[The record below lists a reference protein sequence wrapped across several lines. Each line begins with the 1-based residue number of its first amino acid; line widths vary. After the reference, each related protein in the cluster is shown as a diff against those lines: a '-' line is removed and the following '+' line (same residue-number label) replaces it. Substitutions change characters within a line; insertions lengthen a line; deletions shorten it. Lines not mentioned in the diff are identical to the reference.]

1 MSRPARVVLAAWL
14 ALAWLLGG
22 CATAGSPSAARD
34 PLEPMNRAVFQFNDA
49 VDRAVLKPVAQG
61 YQDYIPEN
69 LRIAIG
75 SVFGNVADLW
85 TAVNQLL
92 QGKPVEAV
100 SDLSRFVL
108 NSTLGLAG
116 LADIAT
122 PAGLEK
128 HHEDFG
134 QTLGVWGVPA
144 GPYLVLP
151 LLGPSSPRDAVGMVW
166 DMALSPFLWLDVP
179 TYGLGLLNVVNSR
192 AIADPEIE
200 RARATALDYYVF
212 VRDAFQQ
219 NRAAAVANE
228 SQPSPAK
235 GGGVYDDLYDLPDEE

>member
-1 MSRPARVVLAAWL
+1 MKRSLLARSALLVGLLLAS
-14 ALAWLLGG
+14 G
-22 CATAGSPSAARD
+22 CAKGPPEDRWQAWNR
-34 PLEPMNRAVFQFNDA
+34 PMFRVNDA
-49 VDRAVLKPVAQG
+49 ADRYVLRPVARGWKFVTFEGLRDSVRRFFFNAAFPSRLVSSLGQG
-61 YQDYIPEN
+61 E
-69 LRIAIG
+69 A
-75 SVFGNVADLW
+75 SKAADE
-85 TAVNQLL
+85 T
-92 QGKPVEAV
+92 G
-100 SDLSRFVL
+100 RFIV
-108 NSTLGLAG
+108 NSTVGIAG
-116 LADIAT
+116 LFDPATHFGFPRHDEDI
-122 PAGLEK
+122 GQM
-128 HHEDFG
+128 FG
-134 QTLGVWGVPA
+134 RWGIPP